1 MKLSRL
7 FTGIAL
13 GTLLVGA
20 TWWGGWV
27 LPPESL
33 ARRLAVIAAIYPG
46 PVGEAQVERI
56 ECSPLQRLRFY
67 VVCTQGCD
75 AVWRLI
81 MVKGLQST
89 LIVNPGRTPPEPIAM
104 TRHRINAAIGRE
116 ALRLDA
122 ESAREMV
129 ACFLRFE
136 GLHPELVLTEAELSM
151 VSEARDEGEDAM
163 RRLAESR
170 DDALAAR
177 RIPVESTSEGYLSD
191 LLYWDTWGI
200 GAPVLRMRIGLAPGG
215 QLRLFQV
222 TRPVE
227 PGAAEPGAPEGP

>member
-7 FTGIAL
+7 LTGITL
-13 GTLLVGA
+13 GALLVGA

-33 ARRLAVIAAIYPG
+33 ARRLAVVAAVYPG

-56 ECSPLQRLRFY
+56 ECPPLRRLRFY
-67 VVCTQGCD
+67 VVCTQDCD
-75 AVWRLI
+75 GVWRLI
-81 MVKGLQST
+81 MVKGLQPAL
-89 LIVNPGRTPPEPIAM
+89 LINPGRTPPEPISI

-122 ESAREMV
+122 DGAREMV

-136 GLHPELVLTEAELSM
+136 GLHPELVLTEAELPL

-163 RRLAESR
+163 RRLAESL
-170 DDALAAR
+170 DDPLAAR
-177 RIPVESTSEGYLSD
+177 RIAVEATSEGYLSD
-191 LLYWDTWGI
+191 LFYWDTWRI

-222 TRPVE
+222 TQP
-227 PGAAEPGAPEGP
+227 AEPGATEPGATEGP